1 MAVRLILLLGEIFHK
16 FQKDRLIRAAASI
29 SYFILLTIVPL
40 TLVAILAASA
50 VLQGEDAQQTIVDA
64 VEGIAGDQA
73 AELVGRVVDS
83 VGSAPASTNA
93 TIVSLLVALWA
104 ASLAFAHLRQTLD
117 LMWESD
123 EHGKGVRGY
132 VVRRAIGIAFLFAM
146 GAIVLV
152 MTVAYRVVM
161 QILEQVVLKQPL
173 DGQSTVLFNDL
184 IGFGI
189 LFLVF
194 YAMYRILP
202 HRRLPMLDLA
212 IGALATTGL
221 YVIGEWALGIYF
233 SRASYSTLYG
243 AAGTVMVLL
252 LWLYYSTTV
261 VLVGAEFTFV
271 WFERKDLWAD
281 AGDLT
286 LKEAVMRQLPG
297 RSGPQ
302 SQP

>member
-1 MAVRLILLLGEIFHK
+1 MAVRLVLLLGEIFRK
-16 FQKDRLIRAAASI
+16 FQKDHVIRAAASI

-40 TLVAILAASA
+40 TLVAILIAGA
-50 VLQGEDAQQTIVDA
+50 VLQGEDAQQAIVGA
-64 VEGIAGDQA
+64 VDDIAGEQA
-73 AELVGRVVDS
+73 AELVGRVVES
-83 VGSAPASTNA
+83 VGSAPASTNT
-93 TIVSLLVALWA
+93 TIVSLIIALWA

-123 EHGKGVRGY
+123 DEGKGVRGY
-132 VVRRAIGIAFLFAM
+132 VVRRAIGIAFLIAM
-146 GAIVLV
+146 GAIILIV
-152 MTVAYRVVM
+152 TVAYRVIM
-161 QILEQVVLKQPL
+161 RTFEQVVLKQPL
-173 DGQSTVLFNDL
+173 DGQFAVLFNDL
-184 IGFGI
+184 AGFGI

-212 IGALATTGL
+212 MGALATTGL

-243 AAGTVMVLL
+243 AAGTAMVLL

-261 VLVGAEFTFV
+261 MLVGAEFTFV
-271 WFERKDLWAD
+271 WYERDDVWAD

-286 LKEAVMRQLPG
+286 VKEAVMRQLPG
-297 RSGPQ
+297 RSKPQ